1 MPLFFARHGSISGAM
16 SFLSRW
22 FPRPPLVH
30 ADTPKRPWGGDG
42 DGGGGGGGGPRNPW
56 SVPPGGR
63 RQAPRPTALDEFLRK
78 ARGGGNPF
86 SGLPS
91 GGRDARSLWLIG
103 VGVLVALWIL
113 FTSFHAIGQGQ
124 RGVVTF
130 FGRYSSTLLPGYSL
144 TLPAPISTV
153 TMVDVQNNRLED
165 FPENGGE
172 NLVLTGDKNIVDL
185 SYSVRWTIASP
196 EDYLF
201 QIENPKGTVRAT
213 AEAAMREV
221 VANVTLDQALTS
233 GRSVIEANVQRR
245 MQEVLDDY
253 RSGIRVQGVALKQVV
268 PPARVTEA
276 FKDVTAASQN
286 AESSR
291 NQARLYARQKLALAQ
306 GQAGEFDRIYAQYRL
321 APDVT
326 RRRLYYETMEAVLAR
341 SDKTVIE
348 APGVTPYL
356 PLDRQR
362 RQAPPVEVQAGG
374 AGQ

>member
-1 MPLFFARHGSISGAM
+1 MIS
-16 SFLSRW
+16 LSRW
-22 FPRPPLVH
+22 FPRPATIH
-30 ADTPKRPWGGDG
+30 ADTPKGPWGGG
-42 DGGGGGGGGPRNPW
+42 NGSGGGSGGGNSGGDGGPRNPW

-63 RQAPRPTALDEFLRK
+63 RQPPRPTALDEFLKK

-86 SGLPS
+86 GKLP
-91 GGRDARSLWLIG
+91 GGAEARSLWLIG
-103 VGVLVALWIL
+103 AGILVALWIVL
-113 FTSFHAIGQGQ
+113 TSFHAIGQGQ

-130 FGRYSSTLLPGYSL
+130 FGRYSGTLEPGYNL
-144 TLPAPISTV
+144 TFPAPISTV
-153 TMVDVQNNRLED
+153 TKVDVQNNRLED
-165 FPENGGE
+165 FPESGGE

-185 SYSVRWTIASP
+185 SYSVRWTIANP

-201 QIENPKGTVRAT
+201 QIENPKSTVRAT

-233 GRSVIEANVQRR
+233 GRSIIEANVQRR

-268 PPARVTEA
+268 PPTQVTEA

-291 NQARLYARQKLALAQ
+291 NQARLYAQQKLALAQ
-306 GQAGEFDRIYAQYRL
+306 GQAGEFDRIYAQYKL
-321 APDVT
+321 APEVT

-341 SDKTVIE
+341 SDKTVVE
-348 APGVTPYL
+348 APNVTPYL

-362 RQAPPVEVQAGG
+362 RPAPPAEVQAGG
-374 AGQ
+374 APQ